1 MLVQRRSASASAG
14 AINSRAARSARKYC
28 RRILILSLCETELAT
43 TTERRHSGDVIGT
56 TVILSTVHA
65 VHMGTKTPM
74 PAIVSTPLEH
84 GTINGPQAHGTN
96 QGNRMQ
102 NELASV
108 DCTASNA

>member
-1 MLVQRRSASASAG
+1 MLIS
-14 AINSRAARSARKYC
+14 
-28 RRILILSLCETELAT
+28 SLCETELAT
-43 TTERRHSGDVIGT
+43 TTVSAEGRHSGDVIGT

-84 GTINGPQAHGTN
+84 GTTNGPQAHGTN
-96 QGNRMQ
+96 QGNKMQ